1 MNDTSGP
8 TLPTPL
14 AYLGPDGSSWRMSQ
28 GTLLSE
34 DQPLLERLPKWGIA
48 QDSVLYQ
55 LAQPERLI
63 NVSGFSLLPTPVVN
77 DMGDNKTLD
86 WWQNWIEEKKTQRI
100 NGNGHGKSLS
110 IEVRLLPTPRAQN
123 GEARN
128 MNIWKRPLDQPQ
140 NLENALARL
149 TGENTEQPLTDGN
162 TSSDDQ
168 HRLL

>member
-14 AYLGPDGSSWRMSQ
+14 AHLDPDGSSWRMSQ
-28 GTLLSE
+28 ATLISE
-34 DQPLLERLPKWGIA
+34 DQPLLERLPKWGTA
-48 QDSVLYQ
+48 SDGGLYE
-55 LAQPERLI
+55 LPMPERLI

-77 DMGDNKTLD
+77 DMGDGKTLD
-86 WWQNWIEEKKTQRI
+86 WWQNWIEEKRTQHN